1 MENKSYEQFII
12 MQASIEPNKQYTRE
26 EIRANKQDYGEKMTE
41 FKKMLAVLT
50 NNINTLVYS
59 PTQTNLKKTT
69 DTKTVVPYNRR
80 DPQLDSGHYTKCLA
94 CGLSS
99 TI

>member
-41 FKKMLAVLT
+41 FKKMLAVITTNINNLVSSPTNKDLPKPPDPTTVVLCQEGLT
-50 NNINTLVYS
+50 NGQQTVY
-59 PTQTNLKKTT
+59 
-69 DTKTVVPYNRR
+69 
-80 DPQLDSGHYTKCLA
+80 
-94 CGLSS
+94 
-99 TI
+99 